1 MTPARGAAGTARTGA
16 TRELAAGGATLA
28 GCGAIG
34 LWAFLALLSRAA
46 SEVPPLEL
54 TAISFATPAVLG
66 VGWLAARGRLAE
78 LRQAPLAWLHGV
90 GGLFG
95 FHALYFA
102 ALARAPAA
110 AANLINYTWPLLLV
124 LLSAALLGWPLTWR
138 HVLGTALA
146 LLGCA
151 ALLSGGAAF
160 PAGAALGYGLAAASA
175 VTWALYSVLARRFAQ
190 VPSGAVAG
198 FCGGTAVLA
207 AVLHGMT
214 GIWVMPGLTAWAAM
228 IAMGVGPVGAA
239 FALWDVGMKRGD
251 PRLLGTLAFAT
262 PVLSTLL
269 LAAAGL
275 APFTATTVLA
285 SVLVAAGGYLA
296 ARGAGSAVTA
306 G

>member
-1 MTPARGAAGTARTGA
+1 
-16 TRELAAGGATLA
+16 LAAVSAATLA

-34 LWAFLALLSRAA
+34 LWAFLALLCRAA
-46 SEVPPLEL
+46 SEVPPLQL
-54 TAISFATPAVLG
+54 TAISFAISAVLG
-66 VGWLAARGRLAE
+66 VMWLARQGQLAE
-78 LRQAPLAWLHGV
+78 LRQPPLVWLHGV

-102 ALARAPAA
+102 SLARAPAA
-110 AANLINYTWPLLLV
+110 TANLINYTWPLLLV
-124 LLSAALLGWPLTWR
+124 LLSAAVLRLPLTWR
-138 HVLGTALA
+138 HALGTALA

-160 PAGAALGYGLAAASA
+160 PAGAMTGYGLAAASA
-175 VTWALYSVLARRFAQ
+175 MVWATYSVLARRFAR

-198 FCGGTAVLA
+198 FCGATAMLA
-207 AVLHGMT
+207 AALHGMT
-214 GIWVMPGLTAWAAM
+214 GAWIRPSPAAWVAM
-228 IAMGVGPVGAA
+228 IAMGVGPVGIA
-239 FALWDVGMKRGD
+239 FALWDAGMKRGD

-285 SVLVAAGGYLA
+285 SVLVAAGGYVA
-296 ARGAGSAVTA
+296 ARESWTEAPID
-306 G
+306 

>member
-1 MTPARGAAGTARTGA
+1 VGAVSA
-16 TRELAAGGATLA
+16 ATLA

-46 SEVPPLEL
+46 SEVPPLQL
-54 TAISFATPAVLG
+54 TAISFAVSAVLG
-66 VGWLAARGRLAE
+66 TAWLAGRGRLIE
-78 LRQAPLAWLHGV
+78 LRQPPLAWLHGV

-102 ALARAPAA
+102 SLARAPAA
-110 AANLINYTWPLLLV
+110 TANLINYTWPLLLV
-124 LLSAALLGWPLTWR
+124 LMSAAVLRLRLTWR
-138 HVLGTALA
+138 HLLGTALA

-151 ALLSGGAAF
+151 ALLGGDAAF
-160 PAGAALGYGLAAASA
+160 PAGALAGYLLAATSA
-175 VTWALYSVLARRFAQ
+175 VVWALYSVLARQFAG

-198 FCGGTAVLA
+198 FCGATAALA
-207 AVLHGMT
+207 AALHGMT
-214 GIWVMPGLTAWAAM
+214 GLWVKPGPAAWLAM
-228 IAMGVGPVGAA
+228 IALGIGPVGLA

-285 SVLVAAGGYLA
+285 SMLVALGGYIA
-296 ARGAGSAVTA
+296 ARSARTA
-306 G
+306 